1 MSKPI
6 GVLIVDDEYPIRE
19 ELRAFPWEA
28 CDAVLIGEAENGEE
42 ALSLCE
48 NQSPDIVVT
57 DITMPLM
64 DGLTFIRELRKSHP
78 VTQIILLTCHS
89 DFGYAKEAIA
99 LGASDYI
106 LKVSLD
112 EEELKRAL
120 QKAREKLLRDRGHFD
135 REKLT
140 RRLKAT
146 RKLETLLE
154 AQRAATGRERPPALN
169 PAPAL
174 TSAPAQA
181 DMSDHDWTLLGFP
194 EPPQPLRLVLLRP
207 TAPED
212 ERQRAQDAV
221 QEGLLEFERRTP
233 TCKAWLPMRGGEYA
247 MWFSEAEEPEDV
259 RPRLER
265 LLGGLLAEAERK
277 ETPPMSQQGIPI
289 SATVGGLAGS
299 RADVLTLLSQAS
311 WWKEAD
317 FYDAASS
324 PSIRIGQPKPLSE
337 LAAEHR
343 RHLSGLLGQ
352 AGLDADCLLRTMQD
366 TVAPWCAE
374 RRFRPAALKRWL
386 AGWTAEWLARSHPGQ
401 PDPQADLAGAPDWG
415 ELLARWTV
423 IVRDVPEAGPRREI
437 VEARSWIQQHLH
449 EPLSLPIVAER
460 VGLKPEYFGRLF
472 KEETGESVHQ
482 LVLRLRMEK
491 ALKLLRESN
500 LKVYEVAEAVGIPN
514 YRYFTSTFRNWAG
527 AAPTDVKRLGYQA
540 ERGGEGRERE
550 T

>member
-28 CDAVLIGEAENGEE
+28 CDAILIGEAENGEE
-42 ALSLCE
+42 ALALCDKH
-48 NQSPDIVVT
+48 SPDIVVT
-57 DITMPLM
+57 DITMPIM
-64 DGLTFIRELRKSHP
+64 DGLTFIRELRKNHP
-78 VTQIILLTCHS
+78 VAQIILLTCHS
-89 DFGYAKEAIA
+89 DFGYAREAIA

-120 QKAREKLLRDRGHFD
+120 RKAREKLLRERGHLD
-135 REKLT
+135 KERLSRK
-140 RRLKAT
+140 LKASQ
-146 RKLETLLE
+146 RLETLLKE
-154 AQRAATGRERPPALN
+154 QRIASGSERL
-169 PAPAL
+169 
-174 TSAPAQA
+174 SAQA
-181 DMSDHDWTLLGFP
+181 ALSADDWASLGVAEDEF
-194 EPPQPLRLVLLRP
+194 PLRFVLLRM

-212 ERQRAQDAV
+212 EGRIAQDAV

-233 TCKAWLPMRGGEYA
+233 TCKAWWPMRGGEYA
-247 MWFSEAEEPEDV
+247 VWLSEADEEPADAS
-259 RPRLER
+259 PRLER
-265 LLGGLLAEAERK
+265 LLGELLAETESK
-277 ETPPMSQQGIPI
+277 ETPLVGKQALAL
-289 SATVGGLAGS
+289 SATVGGLAQS
-299 RADVLTLLSQAS
+299 RADVLALLESAS

-317 FYDAASS
+317 FYDAAPSLPSGITIGS
-324 PSIRIGQPKPLSE
+324 PRPLSE
-337 LAAEHR
+337 LATEHR

-352 AGLDADCLLRTMQD
+352 AGMDADRLLRTMHGV
-366 TVAPWCAE
+366 VAPWCAE

-386 AGWTAEWLARSHPGQ
+386 AGWTSDWLSRSRPGS
-401 PDPQADLAGAPDWG
+401 PDPLVELAGASDWR
-415 ELLARWTV
+415 ELQARWSG
-423 IVRDVPEAGPRREI
+423 IVRAVPEAGPRREI
-437 VEARSWIQQHLH
+437 VEARAWIQSHLQ
-449 EPLSLPIVAER
+449 EPLSLPIVAQR
-460 VGLKPEYFGRLF
+460 IGLRPEYFGRLF

-500 LKVYEVAEAVGIPN
+500 MKVYEVAEAVGIPN

-540 ERGGEGRERE
+540 ERSGNEKENR

>member
-1 MSKPI
+1 MGERDSMGKPI

-19 ELRAFPWEA
+19 ELRAFPWET

-42 ALSLCE
+42 ALALCE
-48 NQSPDIVVT
+48 KHSPDIVVT
-57 DITMPLM
+57 DITMPIM

-78 VTQIILLTCHS
+78 VAQIILLTCHS

-120 QKAREKLLRDRGHFD
+120 RKAREKLLRDQGHLG
-135 REKLT
+135 REMMS

-146 RKLETLLE
+146 RRLESLLAE
-154 AQRAATGRERPPALN
+154 HRVATGGERPPA
-169 PAPAL
+169 
-174 TSAPAQA
+174 QA
-181 DMSDHDWTLLGFP
+181 DLSDDDWTLLGFA
-194 EPPQPLRLVLLRP
+194 EDPQPLRLVLLRL

-212 ERQRAQDAV
+212 ERQIAQDAV

-233 TCKAWLPMRGGEYA
+233 TCKSWFPMRSGEYA
-247 MWFSEAEEPEDV
+247 LWFSEAEEPEDI

-265 LLGGLLAEAERK
+265 LLGGLLADAESREASPIDK
-277 ETPPMSQQGIPI
+277 PGIALA
-289 SATVGGLAGS
+289 ATVGGLADS
-299 RADVLTLLSQAS
+299 RADVLKLLGHAS

-317 FYDAASS
+317 FYDADPS
-324 PSIRIGQPKPLSE
+324 PSIRIGPPKPLSE

-352 AGLDADCLLRTMQD
+352 AGMDADRLLRTMHSV
-366 TVAPWCAE
+366 VAPWCTD
-374 RRFRPAALKRWL
+374 RRCRPAALKRWL
-386 AGWTAEWLARSHPGQ
+386 AGWTSDWLTRSRPGH
-401 PDPQADLAGAPDWG
+401 PDPQVDLVGASDLG
-415 ELLARWTV
+415 ELLTRWTG
-423 IVRDVPEAGPRREI
+423 IVRAVSEAGPRREI
-437 VEARSWIQQHLH
+437 VEARTWIQQHLN

-540 ERGGEGRERE
+540 ERSGDERE
-550 T
+550 SRT